1 MMVQFISLRSVCLI
15 PLSLSL
21 SLHTKN
27 IMICYYIQL
36 IYWLHFYFSFLLLIF
51 FSINLSMCKSVI
63 SFVIITFTDCNWDDG
78 SKYRKYWPR
87 TEEHSSIES
96 TSCPGCLL
104 GMLHDTT
111 CQDFI
116 KHYNNY
122 NVIVMYIY
130 LRLLLQF
137 YLA

>member
-1 MMVQFISLRSVCLI
+1 MHIWSI
-15 PLSLSL
+15 
-21 SLHTKN
+21 
-27 IMICYYIQL
+27 YIVKCTCPFVK
-36 IYWLHFYFSFLLLIF
+36 YWLTYWYNLLWEPINILVTFLFFIFVVNF

-130 LRLLLQF
+130 LRILLQF